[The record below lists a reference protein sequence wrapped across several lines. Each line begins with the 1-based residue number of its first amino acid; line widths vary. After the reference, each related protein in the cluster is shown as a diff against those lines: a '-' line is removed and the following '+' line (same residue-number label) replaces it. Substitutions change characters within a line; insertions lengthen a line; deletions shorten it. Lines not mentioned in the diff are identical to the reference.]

1 MKTNF
6 CLLLLLFVIASC
18 SSDSENESEM
28 VANPTPEEETTEDDG
43 PVVSQGA
50 QVFQIDFSEFESK
63 NPPQGNYKN
72 LEPAFALISL
82 LDASENE
89 VYTREPFALSE
100 NEGKYETDEIVLDS
114 GTYTVTEFIVVDTND
129 VIISLV
135 PQEGSALALFTDT
148 TLPFEFTVLEE
159 QTNISPTD
167 NIEAAGLTAVD
178 FGYGELNLDFPESTD
193 FFSMTVDETPEL
205 TTKILTLES
214 VTGAVFIVDW
224 GDGSIEE
231 YVSNVTDSG
240 FENTI
245 THNYLENGEYTIN
258 VSGPVAAIE
267 LLNFASDQE
276 SNWQSQINSV
286 SLEKLVLLRHCTIY
300 SGNLT
305 TIDLTTNT
313 ALEFLELGN
322 NQITSLDISNNANL
336 KHLSVPYNQLNGIDL
351 SNNVNLEFVVLL
363 RNQITSLDISNNS
376 TLYGLTVRDNQLTS
390 LDISN
395 NTAMNYLDCASNM
408 LTSIDVSQNTNMANL
423 NVGDNMLT
431 SIDVSQN
438 TNLKRLDLWYNQ
450 ISAID
455 LSNNTS
461 LEGLYIQGNLL
472 STIDLTNNPEME
484 RLIIEDNNF
493 SSLDLTSTPKI
504 FDLQIGRNQFDAITL
519 DEIISHV
526 HEQATTN
533 TITNGYMDFKNN
545 PGSDG
550 ISNAS
555 LVKINELISS
565 YDWFFNNNN

>member
-1 MKTNF
+1 MKNSF
-6 CLLLLLFVIASC
+6 LGLLLLFVLGSC
-18 SSDSENESEM
+18 SSDSENEPEM
-28 VANPTPEEETTEDDG
+28 VANPTPEETTEDQE

-63 NPPQGNYKN
+63 NQPQGKYQN

-89 VYTREPFALSE
+89 VYTRERFALSE
-100 NEGKYETDEIVLDS
+100 NEGKYKTDEIVLDAGS
-114 GTYTVTEFIVVDTND
+114 YTVTEFIVLDAND
-129 VIISLV
+129 VVISLV
-135 PQEGSALALFTDT
+135 PKAGSALALFTDT
-148 TLPFEFTVLEE
+148 TLPFDFTVVEE

-167 NIEAAGLTAVD
+167 NIEAAGLTAID
-178 FGYGELNLDFPESTD
+178 FGYGELNLDFPENTD
-193 FFSMTVDETPEL
+193 FFSMTVDETQEL

-231 YVSNVTDSG
+231 YVSNVTASG
-240 FENTI
+240 FENTVA
-245 THNYLENGEYTIN
+245 HNYSENGEYTIN
-258 VSGPVAAIE
+258 VSGPVATIE
-267 LLNFASDQE
+267 LLKLSSDQE
-276 SNWQSQINSV
+276 SNGRTQISSV
-286 SLEKLVLLRHCTIY
+286 SLEKLVLLKHCAFF

-322 NQITSLDISNNANL
+322 NQITNLDVSNNTNL
-336 KHLSVPYNQLNGIDL
+336 KNLYVPNNQLNGIDL
-351 SNNVNLEFVVLL
+351 SNNVNLEFVIL
-363 RNQITSLDISNNS
+363 RTNQITSLDISNNS

-408 LTSIDVSQNTNMANL
+408 LTTIDVSQNISMANL
-423 NVGDNMLT
+423 NVGGNMLT

-438 TNLKRLDLWYNQ
+438 TNLRRLDLWYNQ
-450 ISAID
+450 ISTID

-461 LEGLYIQGNLL
+461 LEDLYIQGNLL

-493 SSLDLTSTPKI
+493 SSLDLSSTPKI
-504 FDLQIGRNQFDAITL
+504 FNLEIGGNQFDAQTL
-519 DEIISHV
+519 DLLIDHV
-526 HEQATTN
+526 HVQATTN
-533 TITNGYMDFKNN
+533 SITNGYMDFKNN

-550 ISNAS
+550 ISNVS

-565 YDWFFNNNN
+565 YDWFFNNN